1 MYQASKRRASA
12 LQQNAETIGCSE
24 WPVFMCVLTRSVL
37 DQRNLFPVEVLLKPI
52 SINNQKTLGG
62 ARWQTIRSSSL
73 NKDGLRLTFASNSV
87 QFLCCCVI
95 LLRFNGNSYKLWLW
109 LASKKGICQ
118 ASSATLTHVQY
129 FISQVVLAI
138 LLDHPCK
145 AALPC
150 LPPAV
155 LLREGGSCEFLQSLV
170 RYNFLPS
177 LQLMRKASPLLQT
190 FLPVYL

>member
-1 MYQASKRRASA
+1 MGSDFS
-12 LQQNAETIGCSE
+12 
-24 WPVFMCVLTRSVL
+24 
-37 DQRNLFPVEVLLKPI
+37 
-52 SINNQKTLGG
+52 
-62 ARWQTIRSSSL
+62 
-73 NKDGLRLTFASNSV
+73 FASNSV
-87 QFLCCCVI
+87 QFLCRCVI

-150 LPPAV
+150 SSLPPAV

-177 LQLMRKASPLLQT
+177 SRLMRKASPLLQT